1 MQVGNEQEGRNDS
14 REDTKTI
21 ATKVLTCRG
30 PFVTVKQVQS
40 SISGC
45 RRPLAATVLEVMAN
59 LKTDGLGTV
68 LVVDRSNVFYK
79 LLPFRAT
86 AEGLQNYDV
95 TAEMYRQHFT
105 ARAPISCVSRE
116 LFNKML
122 DKSPDKE
129 ELETTYGITEEGDD
143 D

>member
-1 MQVGNEQEGRNDS
+1 MPWSFCDCETSPKLD
-14 REDTKTI
+14 
-21 ATKVLTCRG
+21 
-30 PFVTVKQVQS
+30 
-40 SISGC
+40 ISGC

-68 LVVDRSNVFYK
+68 LV
-79 LLPFRAT
+79 
-86 AEGLQNYDV
+86 
-95 TAEMYRQHFT
+95 EMYRQHFT

-129 ELETTYGITEEGDD
+129 ELETTYGITDEGDD